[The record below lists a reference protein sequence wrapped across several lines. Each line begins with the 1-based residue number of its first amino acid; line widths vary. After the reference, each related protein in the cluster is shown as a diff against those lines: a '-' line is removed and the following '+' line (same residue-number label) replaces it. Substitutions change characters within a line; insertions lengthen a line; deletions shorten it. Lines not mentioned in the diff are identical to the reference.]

1 MWTCWYCRSEASVGG
16 PPGGG
21 SRYLHAAMAMV
32 VSMVVCG
39 EVTDGK

>member
-1 MWTCWYCRSEASVGG
+1 MWTYWYCRSEASVV
-16 PPGGG
+16 G
-21 SRYLHAAMAMV
+21 SSRRGSWYPHAAMAMV